1 MKSTEQL
8 TQEVSNLKKRVSTL
22 ESIVLKLITKHLSK
36 EEVPTNDELFKKMKV
51 VMEEYTILDSERL
64 FLSNCL
70 KQSFLSNKQ
79 VPIIQEILS
88 KYGN

>member
-1 MKSTEQL
+1 MKSITQL
-8 TQEVSNLKKRVSTL
+8 IQEVSNLKQRVITL
-22 ESIVLKLITKHLSK
+22 ESIVIKLTTKGTSK
-36 EEVPTNDELFKKMKV
+36 EEVPTNAELFKKMKV
-51 VMEEYTILDSERL
+51 VMEECSITNSERL

>member
-36 EEVPTNDELFKKMKV
+36 EEVPTNDELLKKMKV